1 MASDGVGVTPAEAMR
16 HALAELGDA
25 PAAELAAFLQRRFG
39 LKVDA
44 RFVPVL
50 KASARGL
57 EQLAQAMR
65 AAKEAVARAT
75 TKPAESREGG

>member
-1 MASDGVGVTPAEAMR
+1 MR
-16 HALAELGDA
+16 QALTELGDV
-25 PAAELAAFLQRRFG
+25 PNGELAAFLRRRFG

-44 RFVPVL
+44 RFVAVL

-57 EQLAQAMR
+57 DQLEKARQ

-75 TKPAESREGG
+75 AKPADTEKGG

>member
-1 MASDGVGVTPAEAMR
+1 MR
-16 HALAELGDA
+16 QALAELGDA
-25 PAAELAAFLQRRFG
+25 PNGELAAFLQRRFG

-44 RFVPVL
+44 RFVAVL

-57 EQLAQAMR
+57 DQLEKARQ

-75 TKPAESREGG
+75 AKPTDTAKGG